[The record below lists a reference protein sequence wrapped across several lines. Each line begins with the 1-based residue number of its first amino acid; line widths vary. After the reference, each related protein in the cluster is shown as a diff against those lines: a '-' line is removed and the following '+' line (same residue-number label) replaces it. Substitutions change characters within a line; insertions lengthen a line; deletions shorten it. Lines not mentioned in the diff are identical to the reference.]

1 MNLIDRLTRPLA
13 NRFRVR
19 PLNRAHSPVL
29 ALSTPWLSILLASL
43 LPLMPVIAS
52 APVLPPFGLLTL
64 LAWRQVRPGVL
75 PVWAGLP
82 LGMAD
87 DLFSGQPFGSAI
99 LLWSLAMIAL
109 DAIEAKF
116 PWRSYWLDWLISA
129 GLICACQ
136 ILGLAFA
143 NASGGSTAIAVLWP
157 QLATSILLYPLTGRL
172 VSALDRIRLMPIVE
186 LD

>member
-1 MNLIDRLTRPLA
+1 MTLLDQLTRPFA

-19 PLNRAHSPVL
+19 PINHVPSPLL
-29 ALSTPWLSILLASL
+29 AQATPWLSILLASL
-43 LPLMPVIAS
+43 LPQMPVIAS
-52 APVLPPFGLLTL
+52 AAVLPPFGLLVL

-82 LGMAD
+82 LGMFD

-99 LLWSLAMIAL
+99 LLWSAAMIGL
-109 DAIEAKF
+109 EVIEARF
-116 PWRSYWLDWLISA
+116 PWRSYWLDWLVAA

-136 ILGLAFA
+136 LLGLAFA
-143 NASGGSTAIAVLWP
+143 NAAGGSAAITVLLP
-157 QLATSILLYPLTGRL
+157 QLATSILLYPLSGRL
-172 VSALDRIRLMPIVE
+172 VAALDRLRLMPIVE

>member
-1 MNLIDRLTRPLA
+1 MSLLDQLTRPFAL
-13 NRFRVR
+13 RFRSR
-19 PLNRAHSPVL
+19 PINHVPSPVL
-29 ALSTPWLSILLASL
+29 ALATPWLSIMLASL

-75 PVWAGLP
+75 PIWAGLP
-82 LGMAD
+82 LGAFD

-99 LLWSLAMIAL
+99 LLWSAAMIGL
-109 DAIEAKF
+109 DAIEARF
-116 PWRSYWLDWLISA
+116 PWRSYWLDWLVSA

-143 NASGGSTAIAVLWP
+143 NAAGGSVGIAVLVP
-157 QLATSILLYPLTGRL
+157 QLVIAILLYPLSGRL
-172 VSALDRIRLMPIVE
+172 AAALDRLRLMPIVE